1 MLKLMDHDITHGISL
16 ANINQHMRLLRIKG
30 MPSGPLSDSEAFT
43 IFKDINTYVESEQSA
58 IKLLHAMPLS
68 RQGIGLIAHGLFY
81 DDDRVQ

>member
-43 IFKDINTYVESEQSA
+43 IFKDINTYVES
-58 IKLLHAMPLS
+58 
-68 RQGIGLIAHGLFY
+68 
-81 DDDRVQ
+81 